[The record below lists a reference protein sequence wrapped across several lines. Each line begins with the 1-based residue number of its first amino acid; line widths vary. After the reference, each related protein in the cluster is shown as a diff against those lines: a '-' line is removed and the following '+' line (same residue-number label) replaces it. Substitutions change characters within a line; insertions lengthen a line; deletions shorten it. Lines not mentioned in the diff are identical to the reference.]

1 MRSHVGD
8 RLPLFTAD
16 EVALLRGS
24 LDFIGLNHYTSRF
37 VASRSGAVSPYSS
50 DFFTDQMIQVSGIFS
65 LPYPN
70 L

>member
-1 MRSHVGD
+1 MRSHVGG

-37 VASRSGAVSPYSS
+37 VTSRSGAVNPLNS
-50 DFFTDQMIQVSGIFS
+50 DFYSDQMIQGSGIFS
-65 LPYPN
+65 LPY
-70 L
+70 LSF